1 MKRSSTNTDKCPS
14 AASLREIPEVTLDR
28 YRPLGRGRHVE
39 GNDTSD
45 AAHAAQIEAIRR
57 LSPEERLRIGIDL
70 SQATRRIALDGIRRR
85 RPDISEDDARY
96 ELARMLYGAD
106 LAARAWKRPR

>member
-1 MKRSSTNTDKCPS
+1 M
-14 AASLREIPEVTLDR
+14 
-28 YRPLGRGRHVE
+28 
-39 GNDTSD
+39 NDTSD
-45 AAHAAQIEAIRR
+45 AARAAQVAAIGR

-85 RPDISEDDARY
+85 RPDLTEEDARY

-106 LAARAWKRPR
+106 LAARAWKRV

>member
-1 MKRSSTNTDKCPS
+1 SCARLLFYEPGESS
-14 AASLREIPEVTLDR
+14 EVDM
-28 YRPLGRGRHVE
+28 
-39 GNDTSD
+39 NDTSA
-45 AAHAAQIEAIRR
+45 AAHAAQVEAIRR

-85 RPDISEDDARY
+85 RPDLTEEDARY

-106 LAARAWKRPR
+106 LAARAWKRV